1 VRIRDLISANVIA
14 VGEETSVSDARKI
27 MEVHQIRR
35 LPVMKKDKLVG
46 LVTERML
53 LETGETPA
61 DNQGTCGAD
70 PLLSKKPVK
79 EIMVRDPYTLSPD
92 MPPEEA
98 LEIGQEMGYGGFPV
112 VENDVIVGM
121 VTESDIVRLMTR
133 VLGVRVEGKRID
145 IKVSKEFGNMT
156 KIMKILDEEKA
167 VLLSLMTFL
176 GSGNGD
182 YTIILRIK
190 SDDPRSLVRELKS
203 SGFNVTS
210 IR

>member
-1 VRIRDLISANVIA
+1 VRIRDLISTNVIA
-14 VGEETSVSDARKI
+14 VGEDTSVCDARKI

-53 LETGETPA
+53 LEAEAPA
-61 DNQGTCGAD
+61 AHNQGTYGAGS
-70 PLLSKKPVK
+70 LLSKKPVK
-79 EIMVRDPYTLSPD
+79 EIMVRDPYVLSPD
-92 MPPEEA
+92 MPPEEV

-112 VENDVIVGM
+112 VENGVIVGM

-133 VLGVRVEGKRID
+133 VLGVRVKGKRID
-145 IKVSKEFGNMT
+145 IKVSRKFGNMT
-156 KIMKILDEEKA
+156 KIMKILDEKRA

-176 GSGNGD
+176 GSRNGD
-182 YTIILRIK
+182 YMIILWVM
-190 SDDPRSLVRELKS
+190 SDDPRSIVRELKS

>member
-1 VRIRDLISANVIA
+1 
-14 VGEETSVSDARKI
+14 
-27 MEVHQIRR
+27 
-35 LPVMKKDKLVG
+35 
-46 LVTERML
+46 
-53 LETGETPA
+53 
-61 DNQGTCGAD
+61 
-70 PLLSKKPVK
+70 
-79 EIMVRDPYTLSPD
+79 
-92 MPPEEA
+92 
-98 LEIGQEMGYGGFPV
+98 
-112 VENDVIVGM
+112 
-121 VTESDIVRLMTR
+121 
-133 VLGVRVEGKRID
+133 
-145 IKVSKEFGNMT
+145 MT